1 MAPATR
7 ASAAPTPGSTGLRAL
22 LLSLDRCSTGL
33 AMNLGCALLAVICL
47 LGLWQVLTRFV
58 LAQPSTWTEEAMRRL
73 LIWCVMLGVVVA
85 FRRGAVVS
93 VDLMLRSAQGVWRTL
108 VRTVITGFTLTFL
121 AVLLRF
127 GVDLVWRVRFQ
138 SFASM
143 DLSMGWA
150 YAALPVGAA
159 LAIVAVLAQHVDPMN
174 EELETA
180 V

>member
-1 MAPATR
+1 
-7 ASAAPTPGSTGLRAL
+7 
-22 LLSLDRCSTGL
+22 
-33 AMNLGCALLAVICL
+33 
-47 LGLWQVLTRFV
+47 
-58 LAQPSTWTEEAMRRL
+58 
-73 LIWCVMLGVVVA
+73 VVVA